1 MNEVKTNKAEERDEV
16 EYRLFEAMRARSIC
30 STTTNSDASDTIV
43 IPILMSMRTSGPDP
57 KKHAILELSWMMIG
71 PTKGL
76 RDQPCK
82 SIKFEFDPT
91 ENEHDNEY
99 MTKFRLK
106 IDDYIKS
113 KHQSTKKKELYSKA
127 DGIGLL
133 WNASIVESQKQ
144 IQAMR
149 KLNQTGNLRRGRP
162 LYLFYNDD
170 NAIRFFYN
178 YMLRYRKGTDHEF
191 AWCGNLYVMAEQRQL
206 DLDRFGMYT
215 ACPAKY
221 KSGNSFN
228 RLPIEAKIRLIY
240 GFDCDLEFPD
250 PIGKIT
256 ENFETDSTP
265 AQYKI
270 KAREKIDKRMWRER
284 SPDRPIY
291 LPEDEIHILLVIY
304 CTLTIRGPW
313 WKEMCKTAFS
323 GDLATRRI
331 IDILASTTQSR
342 DAAYWT
348 DEDPDVKPYS
358 TDIEALKGE
367 WELKDD
373 PHPDYKHWYRVREV
387 HEERNE
393 AIVQRFLKFA
403 AKLELDPASRRYT
416 LLFDKFNEL
425 GQINCY
431 SMDQNPVDEL
441 WMGPVRPHD
450 DWIKMFQDAVEQTGL
465 TKDIDTKPIE
475 DMKEMKPTGRRPLTE
490 RQVLMMGVAYSDGYQ
505 GIEYDKFYQGLD
517 PALIKEARENGKRQ
531 RERELLEREEQTARY
546 KREAEEATLQ
556 REKKKEYDRKIA
568 EFDRKSEEYRAKQK
582 EFDRQREEEAQ
593 KKKEEEESRKTKP

>member
-1 MNEVKTNKAEERDEV
+1 MNEVKMDKTEERDEV
-16 EYRLFEAMRARSIC
+16 EYRLFEAMRTVAICDMARG
-30 STTTNSDASDTIV
+30 SDDIV

-57 KKHAILELSWMMIG
+57 AKHAILELSWMMIG

-76 RDQPCK
+76 RDQPCR
-82 SIKFEFDPT
+82 SIKFKFDPN
-91 ENEHDNEY
+91 ESEHDDEY
-99 MTKFRLK
+99 MEKFRLK
-106 IDDYIKS
+106 IDDY
-113 KHQSTKKKELYSKA
+113 KHQSTKKLYSKTE
-127 DGIGLL
+127 GTGLL
-133 WNASIVESQKQ
+133 WQACIVESQKQ

-149 KLNQTGNLRRGRP
+149 KLDQTGNLRRGR
-162 LYLFYNDD
+162 LLFLFYNDD

-240 GFDCDLEFPD
+240 GFDCDLKFPD

-256 ENFETDSTP
+256 ETDSAP

-270 KAREKIDKRMWRER
+270 KAREKKEKSPWYER

-304 CTLTIRGPW
+304 CTLTIRGSW
-313 WKEMCKTAFS
+313 WKEMCRMTFS
-323 GDLATRRI
+323 DDLATRRI
-331 IDILASTTQSR
+331 IDILASTQGR
-342 DAAYWT
+342 DAVYWT

-373 PHPDYKHWYRVREV
+373 PHPDYKHWYRVRKV

-393 AIVQRFLKFA
+393 AIVERFLKFA
-403 AKLELDPASRRYT
+403 AKLKLDPASRHYT

-465 TKDIDTKPIE
+465 TKDVDTKLIE

-490 RQVLMMGVAYSDGYQ
+490 RQVLMMGLAYSDGYD
-505 GIEYDKFYQGLD
+505 GIEYDKSYQGLD
-517 PALIKEARENGKRQ
+517 PALIKEARENGNRQ
-531 RERELLEREEQTARY
+531 RERERLEREEQMARY
-546 KREAEEATLQ
+546 KKEAEEATLR

-568 EFDRKSEEYRAKQK
+568 ELDRKAEEHRAKRE
-582 EFDRQREEEAQ
+582 EFDRQRQEEAQ
-593 KKKEEEESRKTKP
+593 KKKEEESRKTKP